1 MTAVV
6 VRDHGHNDRV
16 REKLKPRTGQEIKRN
31 SNSGEGEERK
41 KQGRDI
47 EMRFR

>member
-6 VRDHGHNDRV
+6 VCDHGRNDRV
-16 REKLKPRTGQEIKRN
+16 REKLKLSKGKEIKRN
-31 SNSGEGEERK
+31 LNSGYRGAGGE
-41 KQGRDI
+41 QGRDI